1 MRRHIHFIRPS
12 WGQHFEI
19 TNSDDSDESDELIPF
34 SKEKTDACSTS
45 EGADTEQQ
53 KAYEAQKL
61 EEEICRRSQICA
73 KSHSFLEILTEA
85 VSYCNSIPCYA
96 FGSVNYQ
103 MLCCPMKRRFDCNC
117 QST

>member
-1 MRRHIHFIRPS
+1 
-12 WGQHFEI
+12 
-19 TNSDDSDESDELIPF
+19 LIPF
-34 SKEKTDACSTS
+34 KEKTDACSTS
-45 EGADTEQQ
+45 EGADTEQKQ
-53 KAYEAQKL
+53 AYEAQKL

-85 VSYCNSIPCYA
+85 VSYYNSIPCDA

-103 MLCCPMKRRFDCNC
+103 MLCCPMKRRFDCDC